1 MCSIFYSAVLCAAHV
16 VLLSLAFSLC
26 TLSGDTVVCKCV
38 GYAHTHRASTHTH
51 FCCASLRD
59 CVHAALPVCVRVI
72 MCVYAFIICIF
83 SIWI

>member
-1 MCSIFYSAVLCAAHV
+1 MCSIFYSAVVCAAAHV

-51 FCCASLRD
+51 TFAVCRYVTACMQCYLFVTCFVPVFVSS
-59 CVHAALPVCVRVI
+59 CVFMH
-72 MCVYAFIICIF
+72 
-83 SIWI
+83 